1 MLGGAS
7 DSGICLCEFTD
18 RGGEENIIA
27 RLGERH
33 GPGIKV
39 LGLGDR
45 DDAGDGSP
53 QATRL
58 DALENQLREYFAGA
72 RREFDLPMD
81 LAGTPWQKEVWRALQ
96 EIPYGATASYGELA
110 SRLGKP
116 GGSRAVGRAN
126 GDNCVAIVLPC
137 HRVIQADGKLGGYG
151 GGLHRKRW
159 LLDLETGVRRL
170 PL

>member
-33 GPGIKV
+33 GPGMKV

-53 QATRL
+53 QTTRL

-72 RREFDLPMD
+72 RRTFDLP
-81 LAGTPWQKEVWRALQ
+81 LSL
-96 EIPYGATASYGELA
+96 IH
-110 SRLGKP
+110 
-116 GGSRAVGRAN
+116 
-126 GDNCVAIVLPC
+126 I
-137 HRVIQADGKLGGYG
+137 
-151 GGLHRKRW
+151 
-159 LLDLETGVRRL
+159 
-170 PL
+170 